1 MNKKLITL
9 VITIAAFA
17 TNVSARNGYNSSSCP
32 KFYLGISSG
41 INNHSGFLGVNFDVP
56 VTTQFS
62 LGTGV
67 GLSSWGYKAY
77 GEGRFYFKECNRGW
91 ALGAAFTY
99 NTGLQDIAVDMPTTI
114 GTTEVVM
121 DWEPSPN
128 VAVSAYHFFN
138 LGRGGHRFYL
148 QLGWSQAI
156 VSTPYVVTSGH
167 TLDSDGVTAMNLLS
181 PGGLIFGF
189 GFSFGLG
196 GR

>member
-1 MNKKLITL
+1 MKKLLTL
-9 VITIAAFA
+9 VFALSTIASFA
-17 TNVSARNGYNSSSCP
+17 APGYNSRSCP

-41 INNHSGFLGVNFDVP
+41 LNNHSGFFGINFDVP

-99 NTGLQDIAVDMPTTI
+99 NTGIQDIAVEMPTTI
-114 GTTEVVM
+114 GNTEVVM

-128 VAVSAYHFFN
+128 IAVSAYHFFN

-148 QLGWSQAI
+148 QLGWSQSM
-156 VSTPYVVTSGH
+156 VSSPYVVTSGH
-167 TLDSDGVTAMNLLS
+167 TLTSDGTTVMNLLS
-181 PGGLIFGF
+181 PGGILFGF

>member
-1 MNKKLITL
+1 MIKKLITL
-9 VITIAAFA
+9 VIAISASVTIA
-17 TNVSARNGYNSSSCP
+17 SARNAYSSGSCP

-41 INNHSGFLGVNFDVP
+41 INNHSGIIGLNFDVP

-99 NTGLQDIAVDMPTTI
+99 NTGLQNIAVEMPTTI

-148 QLGWSQAI
+148 QLGWSQSI

-167 TLDSDGVTAMNLLS
+167 TLTSDGVTAMNLLS

>member
-1 MNKKLITL
+1 MIKKLITL
-9 VITIAAFA
+9 VIAVSASLTIA
-17 TNVSARNGYNSSSCP
+17 SAQKGYNSSSCP
-32 KFYLGISSG
+32 KFYLGLSSG
-41 INNHSGFLGVNFDVP
+41 INNHSGIIGINFDVP

-62 LGTGV
+62 LGTGA
-67 GLSSWGYKAY
+67 GISSWGFKAY

-99 NTGLQDIAVDMPTTI
+99 NTGLEGFVAEMPTTI
-114 GTTEVVM
+114 GSVDVGM
-121 DWEPSPN
+121 DLEPSPN
-128 VAVSAYHFFN
+128 IAVSAYHFFN

-148 QLGWSQAI
+148 QLGWSQSL
-156 VSTPYVVTSGH
+156 VSDPYTITSGH
-167 TLDSDGVTAMNLLS
+167 TLTSDGVTAMNLLS

>member
-1 MNKKLITL
+1 MNKKLVTL
-9 VITIAAFA
+9 FITIAAFA
-17 TNVSARNGYNSSSCP
+17 TNVSARNAYNSGSCP

-41 INNHSGFLGVNFDVP
+41 LNNHSGILGVNFDVP

-67 GLSSWGYKAY
+67 GISSWGYKAY

-99 NTGLQDIAVDMPTTI
+99 NTGLQNFVLEMPTTI
-114 GTTEVVM
+114 GNVDVDM
-121 DWEPSPN
+121 DLEPSPN

-148 QLGWSQAI
+148 QLGWSQSI
-156 VSTPYVVTSGH
+156 VSNPYTITSGH
-167 TLDSDGVTAMNLLS
+167 TLTSDGETVMNLLS

>member
-1 MNKKLITL
+1 MMKKLLTL
-9 VITIAAFA
+9 VFTISALTSLAAP
-17 TNVSARNGYNSSSCP
+17 GYNSNSCP

-41 INNHSGFLGVNFDVP
+41 INNHSGVIGINFDVP

-67 GLSSWGYKAY
+67 GISSWGYKAY

-99 NTGLQDIAVDMPTTI
+99 NTGLQNFVLEMPTTI
-114 GTTEVVM
+114 GDVDVDM
-121 DWEPSPN
+121 DLEPSPN

-148 QLGWSQAI
+148 QLGWSQSI
-156 VSTPYVVTSGH
+156 VSDPYTITSGH
-167 TLDSDGVTAMNLLS
+167 TLTSDGVTVMNLLS